1 MGKFTDHNPL
11 NFMRQIINR
20 MIPENLLLD
29 YGATLV
35 NIPASEEI
43 FSELSRVDFY
53 FQIKTGEVKMYNLNE
68 NGKEFIQGIFYDED
82 SFGEPP
88 LLGDFNYPA
97 SAATVKETELY
108 KLSKDNF
115 FKLLLE
121 NSEINLKFSKELA
134 KRLYYKATIL
144 KGISVHNPEDRILTL
159 IDFLKEKYGSEELF
173 QVELT
178 RQQIADLTGLRVETV
193 IRAVKQLEQDGEIQL
208 IKRKVFR

>member
-1 MGKFTDHNPL
+1 
-11 NFMRQIINR
+11 

-29 YGATLV
+29 FNATV
-35 NIPASEEI
+35 EKFNASEII
-43 FSELSRVDFY
+43 FSEKSRADFY
-53 FQIKTGEVKMYNLNE
+53 FQIKTGEVKMFNINDS
-68 NGKEFIQGIFYDED
+68 GKEFVQGIFYDGD

-97 SAATVKETELY
+97 SASAAKVTELY
-108 KLSKDNF
+108 KLSKTQL
-115 FKLLLE
+115 FKLLTHNPE
-121 NSEINLKFSKELA
+121 VNLKFTRALA

-144 KGISVHNPEDRILTL
+144 KEISVHTPEHRILTL
-159 IDFLKEKYGSEELF
+159 IDFLKRKYGSDQLF

-193 IRAVKQLEQDGEIQL
+193 IRAVKQLELDGEIKL